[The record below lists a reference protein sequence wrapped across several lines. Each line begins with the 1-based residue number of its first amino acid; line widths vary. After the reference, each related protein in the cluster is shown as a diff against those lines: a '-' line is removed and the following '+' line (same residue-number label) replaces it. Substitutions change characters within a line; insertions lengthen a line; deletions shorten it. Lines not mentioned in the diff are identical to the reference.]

1 MGRFG
6 PVTKPHN
13 TGWLQSIKKAV
24 FDHYEV
30 LHDETQEMSSIF
42 TSLLLFVC
50 CLFQIFFINRPDV
63 NTLDIIATTDASRS
77 VVAAL
82 MFLFSI
88 LVAALTVYYTVKGRL
103 QPKSVYSRRSR
114 TFSTSSGF
122 TLYKY
127 LYRLHFYLTEPLSSG
142 FTLSLFIS
150 PSETCKFKQFLP
162 SLVKY
167 LLLLPSAIG
176 AMQSIAYILLVESI
190 LPSDNVLSASSRT
203 NTAMI
208 NLSLRIGIATD
219 SLTVFTNQRKIS
231 TGIKLLVALVR
242 SNPSF
247 IAVYSNLLNTFFF
260 HPYGK
265 VINTAV
271 HIIYGTASLTYLI
284 VPSHNNANTLLV
296 PAYLITLLLLSSI
309 LLKIIVNLDQVQ
321 KHKPVGSETSTL
333 ATILQIAHTYQQ
345 AVVTEDQQVEQNT
358 RLFTQLTAFLDTKD
372 AGFERFSNRYG
383 LRTQDPDTALIS
395 FVMYLFERLRQRSP
409 SSSFM
414 ITLYQAYYLLH
425 LNMSL
430 LFLSILLGRLEA
442 LRLTFSQRLL
452 VRRLKRLAERQ
463 FEEIY
468 LERTSINRREVHFY
482 REDIKD
488 VAQFSRAGRWD
499 RKSSRFD
506 IFWSIS
512 LINYFSKMAE
522 TMEEAVSICQNM
534 YDRLSTSTIHVTE
547 IHRYTKR
554 IYEKKISIYSMYK
567 HQDSHIGTDEKRP
580 ILHTLL
586 FALFVLIMDNDR
598 PRMFKLFK
606 AHTERMKMLERSFG
620 GVLSHVLL
628 EQSVKC
634 GEDGLHDSELH
645 EGRAGYDCT
654 CHQKL
659 PRCLRYYVHPD

>member
-219 SLTVFTNQRKIS
+219 SLTVFTSQRKIS
-231 TGIKLLVALVR
+231 TGI
-242 SNPSF
+242 
-247 IAVYSNLLNTFFF
+247 
-260 HPYGK
+260 H
-265 VINTAV
+265 
-271 HIIYGTASLTYLI
+271 
-284 VPSHNNANTLLV
+284 
-296 PAYLITLLLLSSI
+296 
-309 LLKIIVNLDQVQ
+309 
-321 KHKPVGSETSTL
+321 
-333 ATILQIAHTYQQ
+333 
-345 AVVTEDQQVEQNT
+345 
-358 RLFTQLTAFLDTKD
+358 
-372 AGFERFSNRYG
+372 
-383 LRTQDPDTALIS
+383 TALS
-395 FVMYLFERLRQRSP
+395 CSDV
-409 SSSFM
+409 
-414 ITLYQAYYLLH
+414 
-425 LNMSL
+425 SL
-430 LFLSILLGRLEA
+430 P
-442 LRLTFSQRLL
+442 
-452 VRRLKRLAERQ
+452 
-463 FEEIY
+463 
-468 LERTSINRREVHFY
+468 
-482 REDIKD
+482 
-488 VAQFSRAGRWD
+488 W
-499 RKSSRFD
+499 
-506 IFWSIS
+506 
-512 LINYFSKMAE
+512 
-522 TMEEAVSICQNM
+522 
-534 YDRLSTSTIHVTE
+534 
-547 IHRYTKR
+547 
-554 IYEKKISIYSMYK
+554 
-567 HQDSHIGTDEKRP
+567 
-580 ILHTLL
+580 
-586 FALFVLIMDNDR
+586 
-598 PRMFKLFK
+598 
-606 AHTERMKMLERSFG
+606 
-620 GVLSHVLL
+620 
-628 EQSVKC
+628 
-634 GEDGLHDSELH
+634 
-645 EGRAGYDCT
+645 
-654 CHQKL
+654 
-659 PRCLRYYVHPD
+659 

>member
-219 SLTVFTNQRKIS
+219 SLTVFTSQRKIS
-231 TGIKLLVALVR
+231 TGIRVLLSLAR
-242 SNPSF
+242 SSPSS

-265 VINTAV
+265 VVNTAI
-271 HIIYGTASLTYLI
+271 HLIYGTVSLTYLI
-284 VPSHNNANTLLV
+284 VLPTIR
-296 PAYLITLLLLSSI
+296 PAHFSYLHILSLCCCS
-309 LLKIIVNLDQVQ
+309 
-321 KHKPVGSETSTL
+321 
-333 ATILQIAHTYQQ
+333 A
-345 AVVTEDQQVEQNT
+345 
-358 RLFTQLTAFLDTKD
+358 AF
-372 AGFERFSNRYG
+372 Y
-383 LRTQDPDTALIS
+383 
-395 FVMYLFERLRQRSP
+395 
-409 SSSFM
+409 
-414 ITLYQAYYLLH
+414 
-425 LNMSL
+425 
-430 LFLSILLGRLEA
+430 
-442 LRLTFSQRLL
+442 
-452 VRRLKRLAERQ
+452 
-463 FEEIY
+463 
-468 LERTSINRREVHFY
+468 
-482 REDIKD
+482 
-488 VAQFSRAGRWD
+488 
-499 RKSSRFD
+499 
-506 IFWSIS
+506 
-512 LINYFSKMAE
+512 
-522 TMEEAVSICQNM
+522 
-534 YDRLSTSTIHVTE
+534 
-547 IHRYTKR
+547 
-554 IYEKKISIYSMYK
+554 
-567 HQDSHIGTDEKRP
+567 
-580 ILHTLL
+580 
-586 FALFVLIMDNDR
+586 
-598 PRMFKLFK
+598 
-606 AHTERMKMLERSFG
+606 
-620 GVLSHVLL
+620 
-628 EQSVKC
+628 
-634 GEDGLHDSELH
+634 
-645 EGRAGYDCT
+645 
-654 CHQKL
+654 
-659 PRCLRYYVHPD
+659 